1 MGGIACI
8 VQDNIRVQLHDL
20 LDVQVALSIDRI
32 AGLQKLRGDV
42 FQHSVRNNRLERA
55 AVTHDVGSTA
65 LKIGHV
71 GGQDWNLV
79 DDHTSDL
86 IRHFYFVAAVVYDGM
101 GTGLIHRCG
110 RGSCFAG
117 YSGRSHRRS
126 RAAGRRTAGGQNT
139 GCTYSS
145 HSSEK
150 RTTRNLFH
158 GKSFDKSMVLWLWQL
173 VSNNQ
178 PQSILSDSLSF
189 VGCYGNGSANLC
201 DGKNSHKNRVR
212 PAEHTLQKSTHD
224 SDMYN
229 RAFPIGNAL
238 FFFAGGVMS
247 LRCLP

>member
-1 MGGIACI
+1 MRGVASI

-32 AGLQKLRGDV
+32 AGLQKLRSDV
-42 FQHSVRNNRLERA
+42 FQHSVRNDRLERA

-71 GGQDWNLV
+71 GGQNRDLV

-86 IRHFYFVAAVVYDGM
+86 VGDFDLIAAVVYDGM

-145 HSSEK
+145 HGSDK

-158 GKSFDKSMVLWLWQL
+158 GKLL
-173 VSNNQ
+173 
-178 PQSILSDSLSF
+178 
-189 VGCYGNGSANLC
+189 
-201 DGKNSHKNRVR
+201 
-212 PAEHTLQKSTHD
+212 
-224 SDMYN
+224 
-229 RAFPIGNAL
+229 
-238 FFFAGGVMS
+238 
-247 LRCLP
+247 